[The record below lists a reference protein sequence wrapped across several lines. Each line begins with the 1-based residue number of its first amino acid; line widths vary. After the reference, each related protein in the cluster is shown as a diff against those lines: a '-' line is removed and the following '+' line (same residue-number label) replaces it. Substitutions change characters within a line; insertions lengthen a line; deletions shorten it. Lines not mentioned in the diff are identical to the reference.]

1 MLAGNAT
8 AWLVDDVEAAV
19 DMSAATRAS
28 VSSPAVDERLAM
40 LDDAATSALD
50 VAAPRAVSS
59 PELDWSLGDNDTRA
73 APQVTAAVADTTTS
87 ALDEATREGGEE
99 RQKQQQQPRQFMR
112 PLHSFLLF
120 LFERANLVLDI
131 VLHLAEIEMAI
142 LYSCNLLLIPFD
154 HLAEHEWYR

>member
-8 AWLVDDVEAAV
+8 ARLVDDVEAAV
-19 DMSAATRAS
+19 DMLAATRAS
-28 VSSPAVDERLAM
+28 VSSPVVDERLAT

-73 APQVTAAVADTTTS
+73 AHEQQPQWQ
-87 ALDEATREGGEE
+87 TRQLLHWMRQNEKVEME
-99 RQKQQQQPRQFMR
+99 RQKQQQQPRQFGLF
-112 PLHSFLLF
+112 LHYFLLF

-131 VLHLAEIEMAI
+131 ILHLAEIEMAI
-142 LYSCNLLLIPFD
+142 L
-154 HLAEHEWYR
+154 